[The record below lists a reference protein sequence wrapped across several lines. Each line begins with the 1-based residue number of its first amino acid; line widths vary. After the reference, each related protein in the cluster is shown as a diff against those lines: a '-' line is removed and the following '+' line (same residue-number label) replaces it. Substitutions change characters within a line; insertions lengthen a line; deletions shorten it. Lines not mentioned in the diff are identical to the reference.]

1 MAEKKLF
8 IIPIY
13 LMDVEEEEQR
23 EKLGIDEDEPLTIKQ
38 TTLYT
43 IYISSFW
50 KDPNVNR
57 HTGTKDIV
65 FYIDGVS
72 FRTPYSEKI
81 INEVL
86 HPALHIRA
94 ALSDEEPQFITGPN

>member
-8 IIPIY
+8 IIPVY

-38 TTLYT
+38 TTLET

-50 KDPNVNR
+50 RDPNVNR

-65 FYIDGVS
+65 FYVDGVA
-72 FRTPYSEKI
+72 FRTPYTERI
-81 INEVL
+81 ITEVL
-86 HPALHIRA
+86 RPAMHTRA
-94 ALSDEEPQFITGPN
+94 ALNDGQPQFITGSN

>member
-8 IIPIY
+8 LIPIY
-13 LMDVEEEEQR
+13 IFDSEETSKR
-23 EKLGIDEDEPLTIKQ
+23 EKLGIDEDEPITIQ
-38 TTLYT
+38 QATLQT

-50 KDPNVNR
+50 RDPNKNR
-57 HTGTKDIV
+57 DTGSHDIV

-81 INEVL
+81 INNVL
-86 HPALHIRA
+86 RPAMHVRA
-94 ALSDEEPQFITGPN
+94 ALSDEQPQFITGPN

>member
-13 LMDVEEEEQR
+13 LIDSEEEEER
-23 EKLGIDEDEPLTIKQ
+23 EKLGIDEDKPMTINQ
-38 TTLYT
+38 TTLET

-50 KDPNVNR
+50 RDPNKNR

-65 FYIDGVS
+65 FYVDGVS

-86 HPALHIRA
+86 RPAMHIRA
-94 ALSDEEPQFITGPN
+94 ALNDEQPQFITGPN

>member
-8 IIPIY
+8 LIPIY
-13 LMDVEEEEQR
+13 IFDAEEEEQR
-23 EKLGIDEDEPLTIKQ
+23 ERLALDEDKPLTIQ
-38 TTLYT
+38 QATLET

-50 KDPNVNR
+50 RDPNKNR
-57 HTGTKDIV
+57 NTGTKDIV

-72 FRTPYSEKI
+72 FRTPFSEKI

-86 HPALHIRA
+86 RPAMHTRA
-94 ALSDEEPQFITGPN
+94 ALSDEQPRFITGPN